1 MAANRGMVH
10 SRAPLC
16 AIYLGGIHMELNE
29 FYIQMRKE
37 VAEFSVGRGESAAFL
52 IWFLENFF
60 RLETQDAIDSVCD
73 QTNDK
78 GIDGIYVDV
87 DEEIVYLFQSKFSPN
102 NNQNQGDNDIRNLMG
117 ARQWFENEE
126 SVNSLLSSTASKDL
140 KSLVKRS
147 KIPEKKTQ
155 YKLVS
160 VFVTNKVFNSHAKE
174 YIDVVEDLETYDC
187 NDLFDKYTY
196 FADEE
201 NTFPSKELF
210 VTNHSKIEYNLPDGT
225 ISKVYSIKAK
235 ELIKLEGI
243 QDRTLFYKNVR
254 YGVGK
259 TRVNKSIKNTIDE
272 ANEHNNFFLYH
283 NGITIV
289 CEQLDEDLN
298 HNKISLTGY
307 AVING
312 CQSMLSFFENKDKL
326 SNNLFVLVKVIQL
339 NLTSSMVEKITYYAN
354 NQNSISLK
362 DLRSDDSVQR
372 ALQTEFRELFN
383 NTILYKRK
391 RGESEEGFN
400 EIIEKD
406 FAAQII
412 EAVYFSSP
420 HNTHLKQKL
429 FGEEYTRIF
438 SRKIN
443 AEKIYLASMLYDTI
457 DKKSELLNNDKIRNY
472 GLSLFFFSHILS
484 VIMKEDELGKEI
496 LENPKDF
503 VTTNKSVLIKT
514 LKKIWELMT
523 PDINY
528 ELEEYT
534 TEHENFFDYKNVFK
548 NSQFIKTMTSRIKTD
563 YIRLTRRNIAD
574 SFSSIYNQFIESKDN
589 SN

>member
-1 MAANRGMVH
+1 
-10 SRAPLC
+10 
-16 AIYLGGIHMELNE
+16 MELNE
-29 FYIQMRKE
+29 FYNRMREE
-37 VAEFSVGRGESAAFL
+37 VSEFSVGRSESAAFL

-73 QTNDK
+73 QKNDK
-78 GIDGIYVDV
+78 GIDGIYVD
-87 DEEIVYLFQSKFSPN
+87 DEEEIVYLFQSKFSPN
-102 NNQNQGDNDIRNLMG
+102 NIQDQGDNDIRNFIG

-126 SVNSLLSSTASKDL
+126 SVNSLLSSTACKDL

-147 KIPEKKTQ
+147 KISEKTQ
-155 YKLVS
+155 FKLMS
-160 VFVTNKVFNSHAKE
+160 VFVTNKSFNSHAKE
-174 YIDVVEDLETYDC
+174 YIDVTEDLETYDRT
-187 NDLFDKYTY
+187 DLFNKFTY

-201 NTFPSKELF
+201 NTFPPKELF

-259 TRVNKSIKNTIDE
+259 TRVNKSIKNTIGDVS
-272 ANEHNNFFLYH
+272 EHNNFFLYH

-289 CEQLDEDLN
+289 CEQLDEDLE

-312 CQSMLSFFENKDKL
+312 CQSMLTFFENKDKL

-339 NLTSSMVEKITYYAN
+339 NLTSLMVKQITYYAN

-362 DLRSDDSVQR
+362 DLRSNDSVQK
-372 ALQTEFRELFN
+372 ALQAEFKELFN

-391 RGESEEGFN
+391 RGESEEGFDK
-400 EIIEKD
+400 IIEKD

-412 EAVYFSSP
+412 EAVYFGRP

-429 FGEEYTRIF
+429 FGEEYTKIF
-438 SRKIN
+438 SRKMN
-443 AEKIYLASMLYDTI
+443 AEKIYLATMLYNI
-457 DKKSELLNNDKIRNY
+457 AYENSELLDNEKIRNY

-484 VIMKEDELGKEI
+484 EIMRKDELGKEI

-503 VTTNKSVLIKT
+503 VTKNKSVLIKA
-514 LKKIWELMT
+514 LKKVWELVT
-523 PDINY
+523 PDINCD
-528 ELEEYT
+528 LEEYT
-534 TEHENFFDYKNVFK
+534 TNHKNFFDYKNVFK
-548 NSQFIKTMTSRIKTD
+548 NSQFIQTMTGRIKSD
-563 YIRLTRRNIAD
+563 YIRLTRRNAAD
-574 SFSSIYNQFIESKDN
+574 SFSSIYNHFNKIEND